1 MHTKSRFTIILS
13 AALLVV
19 ALLAIGGGTAS
30 AAPLPPSTACTAPG
44 TGTVTCEL
52 WAKTGGTLSLPG
64 GATVN
69 VWGYADSAIGAPQ
82 VPGPVLIANQGDI
95 VTVILHNDLG
105 EATSIA
111 FEGQSLPF
119 DNTGATPLGTR
130 TYTVTASSPGTF
142 LYEAGPLAGAQH
154 QVAMGLYGALVVR
167 PTAIPPVGFNGQAF
181 ADPAT
186 AFHDEALVV
195 LSEIDPAL
203 NGTPAA
209 PGNPAAFD
217 MRNYKPK
224 FRLINGKAY
233 PQTDVIA
240 TAAGSTVLLRY
251 VNAGQE
257 PHTMALLGA
266 YQKFLSLAGAELP
279 QYRTLTSE
287 LLAPGQSADALV
299 VVPPIPV
306 GAPPTVRYP
315 LYDASMRLYND
326 GAAGFGG
333 MLTFLAVPNGPAGG
347 DATGPA
353 TSALALNPPKTGG
366 TTPVPVILSAT
377 ISDGATGNS
386 NVVKAEYFVGAAGAN
401 DAGCAMTGVFGTPT
415 VSASVTI
422 PTSGATTPCVDL
434 ATLPHGNH
442 TFYVHGQDA
451 AGNWGSFNFVVL
463 NLDEAG
469 PMTSAISLN
478 PAVSNGSVAVAILA
492 TGDDSMSGGS
502 VVTGADYTVVGS
514 TIAGMLTPNQ
524 VGATVSLTGTISAGN
539 MGTLAGGAHTLSIM
553 SYDELGNMGMAAT
566 TTVLVDKTGPVASG
580 VNAYPNPNNGTLGV
594 NPVTPSVRVDAKLDD
609 TVIGDPMTTPQKVV
623 AAEGFIDRADQPG
636 NQDPGLGNG
645 FPFTPL
651 DGVFNS
657 VSESAYAFI
666 PLTTINALPAGTH
679 TIWVRGK
686 DAAGNWGVAV
696 STPLTIDK
704 TKPVVSGVSAS
715 PNPTNVANSNNTSF
729 ILTASATD
737 AGTGGS
743 NIARAEWFEGADP
756 GAGNATAMAA
766 SDGAFDSP
774 TEGLTASINFVT
786 LGWAAGNHTVYV
798 RARDA
803 AGNWSLTGN
812 VTINV
817 VLPNAIFS
825 DGFELGLAPPWTSFT
840 GANVSRTAAA
850 LRTGSFGMQV
860 AVAGNTPGYVTDGT
874 PVLDPNYRARFYFN
888 PRGLTGNNAQEV
900 IFAGLNAA
908 NQTIFQVQYRR
919 QNAGGGTYQVR
930 AGALSNGANTFTGWV
945 NITNNAFNRI
955 EIQWASG
962 NPASF
967 RLWVGGAP
975 VGTPTATLNGLNTSA
990 YKLDAVRLG
999 PSVGLGAGTTGTP
1012 YFDDFVSTRTTYI
1025 GP

>member
-1 MHTKSRFTIILS
+1 MHTKSRFTVFLS

-105 EATSIA
+105 EATSLA

-119 DNTGATPLGTR
+119 DNTGAPPLGTR
-130 TYTVTASSPGTF
+130 SYTITASSPGAF
-142 LYEAGPLAGAQH
+142 LYEAGPLAGTQH
-154 QVAMGLYGALVVR
+154 QVPMGLYGALVVR
-167 PTAIPPVGFNGQAF
+167 PAGAPGQAY
-181 ADPAT
+181 ANPAT
-186 AFHDEALVV
+186 AFTDEVALV

-224 FRLINGKAY
+224 YRLINGKAY
-233 PQTDVIA
+233 PQTDAIA
-240 TAAGSTVLLRY
+240 TTAGSTVLLRY

-287 LLAPGQSADALV
+287 LLGPGQSADAIV
-299 VVPPIPV
+299 VVPPIPA
-306 GAPPTVRYP
+306 GAPSLVRYP
-315 LYDASMRLYND
+315 LYDASMRLYNN

-347 DATGPA
+347 DTTGPA
-353 TSALALNPPKTGG
+353 TSGLALNPSKTGG
-366 TTPVPVILSAT
+366 VTPSAVILSAT
-377 ISDGATGNS
+377 ISDAASGNS
-386 NVVKAEYFVGAAGAN
+386 NVVAAEYFVGAAGAN
-401 DAGCAMTGVFGTPT
+401 GAGCAMTGAFGAPT

-422 PTSGATTPCVDL
+422 PTSGATAPCVDL

-442 TFYVHGQDA
+442 TFYVHGQDSL
-451 AGNWGSFNFVVL
+451 GNWGSFNFVVL
-463 NLDEAG
+463 NLDKAG
-469 PMTSAISLN
+469 PMTSGITLN
-478 PAVSNGSVAVAILA
+478 PAVSNGSVAVAIVA
-492 TGDDSMSGGS
+492 SGDDSMSGGS
-502 VVTGADYTVVGS
+502 VVMGADYSVVGS
-514 TIAGMLTPNQ
+514 AIAGMLTPNQ
-524 VGATVSLTGTISAGN
+524 VAATVSLNGTISAGD
-539 MGTLAGGAHTLSIM
+539 MGTLAEGAHTLSIM
-553 SYDELGNMGMAAT
+553 SHDEWNNMGMEAT
-566 TTVLVDKTGPVASG
+566 ATVLVDKTGPVASG
-580 VNAYPNPNNGTLGV
+580 VSVFPNPNNGAQGV
-594 NPVTPSVRVDAKLDD
+594 NPITPSVRVDAKLDD
-609 TVIGDPMTTPQKVV
+609 TVIGNPMTTPQKVV

-636 NQDPGLGNG
+636 TQDPGLGNG

-651 DGVFNS
+651 DGVFNT

-696 STPLTIDK
+696 STSLTIDK

-715 PNPTNVANSNNTSF
+715 PNPTNAANSNNTSF
-729 ILTASATD
+729 TLTASASD

-743 NIARAEWFEGADP
+743 NIARAEWYEGADP
-756 GAGNATAMAA
+756 GLGNGVAMAA
-766 SDGAFDSP
+766 SDGAFDSS

-803 AGNWSLTGN
+803 AGNWSTTSS
-812 VTINV
+812 VVVNV
-817 VLPNAIFS
+817 VLPDLIFADS
-825 DGFELGLAPPWTSFT
+825 FQSGNTSAWSLTT
-840 GANVSRTAAA
+840 GANVGVTAAA
-850 LRTGSFGMQV
+850 SLSGAPAFGMRV
-860 AVAGNTPGYVTDGT
+860 TLSGNTPGYVTDLT
-874 PVLDPNYRARFYFN
+874 PVSEAAYRARFYFN
-888 PRGLTGNNAQEV
+888 PNGTLSGNSQMD
-900 IFAGLNAA
+900 IFAARNAA
-908 NQTIFQVQYRR
+908 GTNVVRVQYRR
-919 QNAGGGTYQVR
+919 TNAAGGTYQVR
-930 AGALSNGANTFTGWV
+930 LAVARAGGTTTTNWFTIANNTAHYIELDWRSAASATIRFYVDGAL
-945 NITNNAFNRI
+945 R
-955 EIQWASG
+955 Q
-962 NPASF
+962 
-967 RLWVGGAP
+967 
-975 VGTPTATLNGLNTSA
+975 TLTGLNTSA
-990 YKLDAVRLG
+990 FRVDSALLG
-999 PSVGLGAGTTGTP
+999 PSAGLVNASSGAM
-1012 YFDDFVSTRTTYI
+1012 YLDHLESRRSTYI